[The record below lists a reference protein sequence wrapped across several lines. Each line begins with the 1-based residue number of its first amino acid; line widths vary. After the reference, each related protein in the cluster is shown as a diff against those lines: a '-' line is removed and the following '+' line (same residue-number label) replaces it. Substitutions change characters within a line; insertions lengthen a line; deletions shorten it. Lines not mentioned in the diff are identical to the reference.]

1 VTPWLPRALA
11 WTVVVA
17 GPGSVV
23 VSALLLAMSRTA
35 FRHGPGVPT
44 AGPPEALGGDLALPG
59 VLALGHVVS
68 VPASRGWAAARW
80 RRLERL
86 RTALGLVVAYNLLI
100 ALPLLAWS
108 LLVYSCC
115 SPT

>member
-1 VTPWLPRALA
+1 
-11 WTVVVA
+11 
-17 GPGSVV
+17 
-23 VSALLLAMSRTA
+23 
-35 FRHGPGVPT
+35 
-44 AGPPEALGGDLALPG
+44 
-59 VLALGHVVS
+59 VS